1 MKCFHVKKWN
11 VYFVFLFLMS
21 LVNLLYMHYQILHTI
36 GLEFYF
42 AKTSHIDNFLAVLF
56 DVTLVFLFFFLIT
69 WGKTKISI
77 ACTFIITLFFSFANV
92 LYSRF
97 FGLYLTFSAIGQV
110 GNLNDDIVI
119 KSIMSE
125 FRIHDVCYLISF
137 IIFLFLMV
145 KWKKGEIKISYFSFV
160 GLLWGIVIILVLASH
175 SVYWIND
182 SFGRAI
188 QTLFPS
194 RFFCSPYPN
203 WTSFHKGLVRT
214 VVFDNFFSIDRN
226 LDLTEE
232 QKREIAKEYK
242 NHANRKS
249 SHIVNRNIQNVIFI
263 IVESYMAVT
272 SDLKV
277 DGKEITPYLN
287 CLKRDSNVYYNGH
300 MQPNAKIGKSSDG
313 QLIYMTGLLPLRSE
327 ITVSRAKKDTLVGLP
342 KQLLDCGLLKHSQ
355 ILVPT
360 APSFWE
366 QQAMNQI
373 YGFEKMYSKFDY
385 DKNTNGDDLVDE
397 KIFEF
402 ANQLDEH
409 LPNYSFSLLLT
420 LSMHEP
426 FDECVE
432 HGFHLSDPDLPM
444 RYKNYLTTCHYFD
457 QQVGKYIDHLKKIGL
472 YDKSLI
478 VIAADHDAHP
488 KFLDME
494 GKVSRD
500 LPLYI
505 INGDIDNS
513 MVWSGECNQLD
524 VYTTLLDILGV
535 ECEWRGLGHT
545 LLTNDYKNSVTDK
558 AWELS
563 EWITM
568 GDYFRKK

>member
-1 MKCFHVKKWN
+1 MF
-11 VYFVFLFLMS
+11 FVVLFIMS
-21 LVNLLYMHYQILHTI
+21 LTNMLYMHYQILQNV

-42 AKTSHIDNFLAVLF
+42 AKTSVLDNFLAVLF
-56 DVTLVFLFFFLIT
+56 DVTLVFLFFLLIT
-69 WGKTKISI
+69 WGKTKVSI
-77 ACTFIITLFFSFANV
+77 ACTFIITLFSSFANV

-97 FGLYLTFSAIGQV
+97 FGLYLSFSAIGQV

-119 KSIMSE
+119 KSILSE

-137 IIFLFLMV
+137 IIFLFLMA
-145 KWKKGEIKISYFSFV
+145 KWKKDEIKNSYFSFV
-160 GLLWGIVIILVLASH
+160 GLLWGITIILILASH
-175 SVYWIND
+175 SVYWVNG
-182 SFGRAI
+182 SFTRAI

-194 RFFCSPYPN
+194 RVFSSPYPN
-203 WTSFHKGLVRT
+203 WTSFHKGLIRT
-214 VVFDNFFSIDRN
+214 IVLDNLLISDRSI
-226 LDLTEE
+226 DLTEE
-232 QKREIAKEYK
+232 QKAEIAKEYK

-249 SHIVNRNIQNVIFI
+249 SHILNNNIKNVIFI

-287 CLKRDSNVYYNGH
+287 SLKRDSNVYYNGH

-327 ITVSRAKKDTLVGLP
+327 ITVSQAKKDTLVGLP

-373 YGFEKMYSKFDY
+373 YGFEKMYSKYDY
-385 DKNTNGDDLVDE
+385 DKNVNGDDLVDE
-397 KIFEF
+397 QMFGYAI
-402 ANQLDEH
+402 QLDKQ
-409 LPNYSFSLLLT
+409 LPAYSFSMLLT

-432 HGFHLSDPDLPM
+432 HGFHLSDPNLPM

-457 QQVGKYIDHLKKIGL
+457 QQIGKYIDHLKSDGL
-472 YDKSLI
+472 YANSLI
-478 VIAADHDAHP
+478 IIAADHDAHP

-500 LPLYI
+500 LPLFI
-505 INGDIDNS
+505 INGDVDVS
-513 MVWSGECNQLD
+513 KAWTGECNQLD

-535 ECEWRGLGHT
+535 DCEWRGLGHT
-545 LLTNDYKNSVTDK
+545 LLTNNYKNSVTDK
-558 AWELS
+558 TWELS
-563 EWITM
+563 EWIIM
-568 GDYFRKK
+568 GDFFGND

>member
-1 MKCFHVKKWN
+1 
-11 VYFVFLFLMS
+11 
-21 LVNLLYMHYQILHTI
+21 MHYQILQNV

-42 AKTSHIDNFLAVLF
+42 AKTSILDNFLAVLF
-56 DVTLVFLFFFLIT
+56 DVTLVFLFFLLIT
-69 WGKTKISI
+69 WGKTKVSI
-77 ACTFIITLFFSFANV
+77 ACTFIITLLFSFTNV

-137 IIFLFLMV
+137 SIFLFLMV
-145 KWKKGEIKISYFSFV
+145 KWKKGKIKNSYFSFV
-160 GLLWGIVIILVLASH
+160 GLLWGITIILILASH
-175 SVYWIND
+175 SVYWVNG
-182 SFGRAI
+182 SFARAI

-194 RFFCSPYPN
+194 RVFSSPYPN
-203 WTSFHKGLVRT
+203 WTSFHKGLIRT
-214 VVFDNFFSIDRN
+214 IVLDNLLISDGSI
-226 LDLTEE
+226 DLTEE
-232 QKREIAKEYK
+232 QKTEIAKEYK
-242 NHANRKS
+242 NHANRKTA
-249 SHIVNRNIQNVIFI
+249 HVFNKNIQNVIFI

-272 SDLKV
+272 SELKV

-287 CLKRDSNVYYNGH
+287 SLKRDSNVYYNGH

-313 QLIYMTGLLPLRSE
+313 QFIYMTGLLPLRSE
-327 ITVSRAKKDTLVGLP
+327 ITVSQAKKDTLVGLP
-342 KQLLDCGLLKHSQ
+342 KQLLDRGLLKHSQ

-366 QQAMNQI
+366 QQAMNPL
-373 YGFEKMYSKFDY
+373 YGFEKMYSKYDY
-385 DKNTNGDDLVDE
+385 DKNVNGDDLVDE
-397 KIFEF
+397 QMFEF
-402 ANQLDEH
+402 AMQLDKQ
-409 LPNYSFSLLLT
+409 LPAYSFSMMLT

-432 HGFHLSDPDLPM
+432 HGFHLSDPNLPM

-457 QQVGKYIDHLKKIGL
+457 QQIGKYIDHLKSDGL
-472 YDKSLI
+472 YANSLI
-478 VIAADHDAHP
+478 IIAADHDAHP

-500 LPLYI
+500 LPLFI

-513 MVWSGECNQLD
+513 TAWTGECNQLD

-535 ECEWRGLGHT
+535 DCEWRGLGHT
-545 LLTNDYKNSVTDK
+545 LLTKDYKNSVTDR

-563 EWITM
+563 EWIIM
-568 GDYFRKK
+568 GDFFGND